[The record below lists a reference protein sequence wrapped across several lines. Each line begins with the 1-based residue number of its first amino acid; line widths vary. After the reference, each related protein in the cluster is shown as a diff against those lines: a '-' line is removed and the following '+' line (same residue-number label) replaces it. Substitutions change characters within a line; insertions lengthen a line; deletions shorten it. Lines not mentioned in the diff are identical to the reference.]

1 VWSENREGD
10 PGWEKILKDG
20 RDVNGVGTNEG
31 SWACHMQR
39 LPLSQHITTHK
50 LTKRWN
56 GEAISKKNAATLE
69 AGWELKSN
77 SYKSTSVQKIM
88 AIDQYIYIYIYK
100 QWPSHQGIRLCPH
113 VQPQR
118 SQDSTFPCIINGL
131 IN

>member
-1 VWSENREGD
+1 MWSENREGD

-88 AIDQYIYIYIYK
+88 AIDQYIYIYIYINND
-100 QWPSHQGIRLCPH
+100 PAIRASAFARTFSLKE
-113 VQPQR
+113 VKTQLSR
-118 SQDSTFPCIINGL
+118 VSSTA
-131 IN
+131 

>member
-1 VWSENREGD
+1 MWSENREGD

-88 AIDQYIYIYIYK
+88 AIDQYIYIYIY
-100 QWPSHQGIRLCPH
+100 IY
-113 VQPQR
+113 
-118 SQDSTFPCIINGL
+118 I
-131 IN
+131 

>member
-10 PGWEKILKDG
+10 PAGWEKILKDG

-31 SWACHMQR
+31 SWVCHMQR

-88 AIDQYIYIYIYK
+88 AIDQYIYIYI
-100 QWPSHQGIRLCPH
+100 
-113 VQPQR
+113 
-118 SQDSTFPCIINGL
+118 
-131 IN
+131 